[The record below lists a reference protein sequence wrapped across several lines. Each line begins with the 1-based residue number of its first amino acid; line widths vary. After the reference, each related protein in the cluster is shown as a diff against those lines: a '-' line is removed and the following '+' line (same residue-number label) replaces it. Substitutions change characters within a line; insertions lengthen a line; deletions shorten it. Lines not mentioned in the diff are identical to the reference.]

1 MLKLLRVKI
10 VITGPFQSGKTTFIK
25 LATKGQSI
33 HVEHRGITVGLDF
46 GTIKYDGM
54 IVHLFG
60 TPGLDRF
67 SMLREIV
74 AKGARGFILI
84 LDSTDPSSIMAGKEI
99 LKEILESNGYVPCV
113 ILANKQDLPNAI
125 PIEKIKSLFTNF
137 PVVPGVLI
145 RGIGIKE
152 SLALLFSQMNKA
164 NIPILKQ
171 KTNIPVY

>member
-1 MLKLLRVKI
+1 MFRVKI

-25 LATKGQSI
+25 LATKGRSI

-46 GTIKYDGM
+46 GTIKFDGM
-54 IVHLFG
+54 VVHLFG

-84 LDSTDPSSIMAGKEI
+84 LDSTDPNSIMTGKEI
-99 LKEILESNGYVPCV
+99 LKEILKTNGDIPCV
-113 ILANKQDLPNAI
+113 ILANKQDLPNAM
-125 PIEKIKSLFTNF
+125 PVGKIKSLFTDF

-145 RGIGIKE
+145 KGIGIKE
-152 SLALLFSQMNKA
+152 SLALLFSQMSKV
-164 NIPILKQ
+164 NIPVLNQ
-171 KTNIPVY
+171 KTNIAAY

>member
-25 LATKGQSI
+25 LATKGRSI

-46 GTIKYDGM
+46 GTIKYDG
-54 IVHLFG
+54 IVVHLFG

-74 AKGARGFILI
+74 AKGARGFILV
-84 LDSTDPSSIMAGKEI
+84 LDSADPNSIMAGKEI
-99 LKEILESNGYVPCV
+99 LKEILKINGHIPCV

-125 PIEKIKSLFTNF
+125 PVRKIKSLFTNF

-145 RGIGIKE
+145 RGVGIKE
-152 SLALLFSQMNKA
+152 SLALLFSQMNKV
-164 NIPILKQ
+164 NIPILNQ
-171 KTNIPVY
+171 KTNIPTY